1 MSVASMSERATVPV
15 GVAVL
20 GALIVATG
28 RFMLDGMPFLVGCGL
43 TFVFAIVGVVLVT
56 ARSADR

>member
-1 MSVASMSERATVPV
+1 MSVASLSERATVPL

-20 GALIVATG
+20 LGLVLATG

-43 TFVFAIVGVVLVT
+43 TFVFALAGVVLVT

>member
-1 MSVASMSERATVPV
+1 MSVASLSERTTVPL

-20 GALIVATG
+20 GGLVLATG

-43 TFVFAIVGVVLVT
+43 TFVFALAGVVLVT

>member
-1 MSVASMSERATVPV
+1 MRVTSLSERGTVPV

-20 GALIVATG
+20 SALVVATG

-43 TFVFAIVGVVLVT
+43 TFVFALAGVVLVT
-56 ARSADR
+56 ARPADR